1 MRPRDGRAFPTRAG
15 VRAERPRD
23 EEDEMTVDRHPGAG
37 PLATIAVDVASSDR
51 QLEQIVELQRRNL
64 RDRVAADEQA
74 THGFVFAEH
83 TVPLLRTMAAALPQV
98 IATSGGVVVGYN
110 LAMSVALRDTMP
122 QLVPMF
128 DEFDRTVY
136 RGRPLSTYEFVVGGQ
151 VCVDRAFRGRGLLG
165 RLYRETVDRAP
176 RGVELCVTEIA
187 ARNAVSLKAHRRAG
201 FEVISSYHDGAEL
214 WCIAVW
220 DRRSP
225 PPGG

>member
-1 MRPRDGRAFPTRAG
+1 MD
-15 VRAERPRD
+15 
-23 EEDEMTVDRHPGAG
+23 VDCHPGVG
-37 PLATIAVDVASSDR
+37 PTGTISLDVASSD
-51 QLEQIVELQRRNL
+51 LDFAQIVDLQRRNL
-64 RDRVAADEQA
+64 RDRVAADQQA
-74 THGFVFAEH
+74 AEGFVFAEH

-98 IATSGGVVVGYN
+98 IATSGGTVVGYN

-122 QLVPMF
+122 RLAPMF
-128 DEFDRTVY
+128 EEFDRTVY

-165 RLYRETVDRAP
+165 RLYRDTMDRAP
-176 RGVELCVTEIA
+176 RSVELCVTEIA

-214 WCIAVW
+214 WRIAVW

-225 PPGG
+225 PPGD